1 MKETIVAKLG
11 YKMQKNA
18 KSDQILRKIRLLKKI
33 WAN

>member
-11 YKMQKNA
+11 YKMKKKEKN
-18 KSDQILRKIRLLKKI
+18 DQILRKIGLLKKI